1 MIIAF
6 LRNEQL
12 TNNATF
18 NPFFF
23 GDYDIAEACLILNG
37 QSFPSERISF
47 NKENED
53 YIRAFKFMLQN
64 VGLMGDAS
72 NGINPSRYM
81 KDCFFFVLWL
91 DSRLVN
97 IAIYRLS
104 NLYINV

>member
-47 NKENED
+47 NKENGD

-81 KDCFFFVLWL
+81 KDCFF
-91 DSRLVN
+91 
-97 IAIYRLS
+97 LS
-104 NLYINV
+104 FDLTPGW